1 MSNIEAVVDALAR
14 RVQALEDE
22 LAIHRLIV
30 RYGLSVD
37 IGDAD
42 LAAGV
47 FTDDGVYDVD
57 IGRME
62 GRDAV
67 RAMVQSARHQGMV
80 GHCAHQI
87 GPAVVEL
94 AGDDRA
100 VATGYSRVYLHS
112 AAGTHIYRVSCNRWQ
127 LVKRDGEWLI
137 AHRTTRVLGN
147 DEATGVL
154 RRAFAPFSSNCG

>member
-1 MSNIEAVVDALAR
+1 MSNLEAVVDALAR

-47 FTDDGVYDVD
+47 FTEDGVYDVD

-62 GRDAV
+62 GRESV
-67 RAMVQSARHQGMV
+67 RAMVRGARHQAMV

-94 AGDDRA
+94 TGNNHA
-100 VATGYSRVYLHS
+100 VATGYSRVYLQTP
-112 AAGTHIYRVSCNRWQ
+112 AGTHIYRVSCNRWE
-127 LVKRDGEWLI
+127 LVKRDGAWLI

-147 DEATGVL
+147 DEAAGVL
-154 RRAFAPFSSNCG
+154 RRVLGVSST

>member
-1 MSNIEAVVDALAR
+1 MSTGLEETVAALAQ

-22 LAIHRLIV
+22 LAIHRLIT
-30 RYGLSVD
+30 RYGLAVD
-37 IGDAD
+37 VGDAD

-47 FTDDGVYDVD
+47 FTEDGVYDVD

-67 RAMVQSARHQGMV
+67 RAMVRGARHQAMV

-87 GPAVVEL
+87 GPAVVEVQH
-94 AGDDRA
+94 ADRA
-100 VATGYSRVYLHS
+100 VATGYSRVYLQTP
-112 AAGTHIYRVSCNRWQ
+112 AGTHIYRVSCNRWE
-127 LVKRDGEWLI
+127 LVKRDGDWLI

-147 DEATGVL
+147 DEAASVF
-154 RRAFAPFSSNCG
+154 RRALTSP